1 MSFDAG
7 PFDLQST
14 PLVLGPQGK
23 ATPKEMTPDFY
34 AELARE
40 FDRFAGHVLVS
51 RHEFEEP
58 WPTWEMHPK
67 GDEMVCL
74 LFGDVDF
81 VLRGEDGEQV
91 VRVDRPGDYVV
102 VPRGV
107 WHTVRPR
114 TRSSMLFVTPGEGT
128 ENAESPV

>member
-7 PFDLQST
+7 PFDLHST

-34 AELARE
+34 AELDRE

-51 RHEFEEP
+51 QHEFEEA
-58 WPTWEMHPK
+58 WPTWERHPK

-74 LFGDVDF
+74 LSGDVDF

>member
-1 MSFDAG
+1 MSFDSG

-23 ATPKEMTPDFY
+23 ATPKEMTPGFY
-34 AELARE
+34 AELDRE
-40 FDRFAGHVLVS
+40 FDGFAGHVLVS
-51 RHEFEEP
+51 QHEFEEA
-58 WPTWEMHPK
+58 WPTWERHPK

-74 LFGDVDF
+74 LSGDVDF
-81 VLRGEDGEQV
+81 VLRGDDGEQV
-91 VRVDRPGDYVV
+91 VRVDRPGAYVI

-128 ENAESPV
+128 ENADSPV

>member
-23 ATPKEMTPDFY
+23 ATPKEMTPDFH
-34 AELARE
+34 AELDRE
-40 FDRFAGHVLVS
+40 FDRFAGYVLVS
-51 RHEFEEP
+51 QHEFEEA
-58 WPTWEMHPK
+58 WPSWERHPK

-74 LFGDVDF
+74 LSGDVDF

>member
-23 ATPKEMTPDFY
+23 ATPKDMTPGFY
-34 AELARE
+34 AALNRE
-40 FDRFAGHVLVS
+40 FDGFAGHVLVS
-51 RHEFEEP
+51 QHEFKEA
-58 WPTWEMHPK
+58 WPSWERHPK

-74 LFGDVDF
+74 LSGDVDF

-114 TRSSMLFVTPGEGT
+114 TRSSMLFVTPSEGT
-128 ENAESPV
+128 ENTESPV